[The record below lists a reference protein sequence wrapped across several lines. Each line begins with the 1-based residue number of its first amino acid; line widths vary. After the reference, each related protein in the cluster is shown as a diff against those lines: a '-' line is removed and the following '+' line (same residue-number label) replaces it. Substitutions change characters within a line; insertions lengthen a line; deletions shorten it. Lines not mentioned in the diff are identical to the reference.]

1 MAKSD
6 GAYRTIAEVAT
17 QLELP
22 ASVLRFWETQ
32 FSQVKPVK
40 RMGRRYYSSDDIAL
54 LERIK
59 HDLYREGYTIKG
71 VQKRLKEDSE
81 RMVEVSPPPTSD
93 QVEAFVREVSDV
105 RDYLTRYL

>member
-6 GAYRTIAEVAT
+6 GAYRTIAEVAA

-32 FSQVKPVK
+32 FSQVRPVK
-40 RMGRRYYSSDDIAL
+40 RMGRRYYSADDVAL

-71 VQKRLKEDSE
+71 LQKRLKEDADRTEEVVLSPASE
-81 RMVEVSPPPTSD
+81 H
-93 QVEAFVREVSDV
+93 VEAFLREVSDV
-105 RDYLTRYL
+105 RDYLSRYL